1 MIVFL
6 LLLLGAV
13 MNDTSARDVISFNT
27 GWQFKKGPFST
38 DPMRASAQWDG
49 KWEEVT
55 IPHTWN
61 AKDMQVKAD
70 AFYEGVGYY
79 RKKQFFGNELAGK
92 RVFLRFEGVGACT
105 EVYVNGKL
113 VGTHKGGYSA
123 FAFEIGTALKLGAEN
138 EIIVKADNT
147 ARPDVIP
154 VNHSLF
160 GVYGGIYRPVWLI
173 TTEQNNITV
182 TDCASPGV
190 YITQKNVS
198 RRSADITVKVK
209 LDNGSLAPA
218 QLVLENSIYTQE
230 GKKVVSQRLP
240 LELTPQGTQSYVS
253 TFKLKNPHLWQGRED
268 PYLYKVVSCL
278 LANGEVID
286 EVTQP
291 LGVRH
296 YEIVAGK
303 GFYLNGEKYP
313 MYGVTRHQDWWGLGS
328 ALTNRE
334 HDFDLAQIMDVGATT
349 VRFAHY
355 QQSEYLYSRCDTLG
369 LIIWAE
375 IPFVNRV
382 TGYESENAQAEKFD
396 ETRGFKF
403 ISYAV
408 WWIRQS
414 ILQALAEQSRIVR
427 LPLNQV
433 GSLNKI
439 NKAFSRFEQE
449 HERRPSPEEL
459 AETLDLPAEKVADTL
474 RVSGRHISVDAPFVE
489 GEDNSLL
496 DVLVNDDSPVADKTL
511 INESLSTEVERALA
525 TLTERERDII
535 RLFFGINCQEM
546 TLEEIGEKFG
556 LTRERV
562 RQIKEKAIRRLRHSS
577 RSKLLKTYLG

>member
-1 MIVFL
+1 
-6 LLLLGAV
+6 
-13 MNDTSARDVISFNT
+13 
-27 GWQFKKGPFST
+27 
-38 DPMRASAQWDG
+38 MRQ
-49 KWEEVT
+49 
-55 IPHTWN
+55 
-61 AKDMQVKAD
+61 
-70 AFYEGVGYY
+70 
-79 RKKQFFGNELAGK
+79 
-92 RVFLRFEGVGACT
+92 
-105 EVYVNGKL
+105 
-113 VGTHKGGYSA
+113 
-123 FAFEIGTALKLGAEN
+123 LK
-138 EIIVKADNT
+138 
-147 ARPDVIP
+147 
-154 VNHSLF
+154 
-160 GVYGGIYRPVWLI
+160 I
-173 TTEQNNITV
+173 T
-182 TDCASPGV
+182 
-190 YITQKNVS
+190 K
-198 RRSADITVKVK
+198 
-209 LDNGSLAPA
+209 
-218 QLVLENSIYTQE
+218 SI
-230 GKKVVSQRLP
+230 
-240 LELTPQGTQSYVS
+240 
-253 TFKLKNPHLWQGRED
+253 
-268 PYLYKVVSCL
+268 
-278 LANGEVID
+278 
-286 EVTQP
+286 
-291 LGVRH
+291 
-296 YEIVAGK
+296 
-303 GFYLNGEKYP
+303 
-313 MYGVTRHQDWWGLGS
+313 
-328 ALTNRE
+328 TNRE
-334 HDFDLAQIMDVGATT
+334 SASLDKYLQEIGKEDLITVEEEVELAQRIRKGDKRALEKLTRANL
-349 VRFAHY
+349 RFVVSVAKQY
-355 QQSEYLYSRCDTLG
+355 QNQGLSLPDLINEGNLG
-369 LIIWAE
+369 LIKA
-375 IPFVNRV
+375 
-382 TGYESENAQAEKFD
+382 AEKFD